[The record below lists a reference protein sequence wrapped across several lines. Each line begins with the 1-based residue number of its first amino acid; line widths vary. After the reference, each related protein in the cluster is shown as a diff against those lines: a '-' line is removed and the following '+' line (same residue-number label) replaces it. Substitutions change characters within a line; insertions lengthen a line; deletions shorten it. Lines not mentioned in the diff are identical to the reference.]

1 MARPQ
6 VASAVMQAKVRAA
19 QAAVLEL
26 VLFERGSWS
35 LRAIRSSLLSLLGA
49 SVVPMMSTGVGKPT
63 PVVCCGRVGLR
74 WKMLFRMVL
83 RHAEFF

>member
-26 VLFERGSWS
+26 VLFESGSWS
-35 LRAIRSSLLSLLGA
+35 LRAIRSSLHSLLGA
-49 SVVPMMSTGVGKPT
+49 PAVPMMSIDVGKPT
-63 PVVCCGRVGLR
+63 PVVCCGKVGLR
-74 WKMLFRMVL
+74 RKMLFIKVL

>member
-26 VLFERGSWS
+26 VLFESGSWS
-35 LRAIRSSLLSLLGA
+35 LRAIRSSLISLLGA
-49 SVVPMMSTGVGKPT
+49 PAVPMMSTDVGKPT
-63 PVVCCGRVGLR
+63 PVVCCGKVGLR

-83 RHAEFF
+83 RHAEFS

>member
-35 LRAIRSSLLSLLGA
+35 LRAIRSSLLSVLGA
-49 SVVPMMSTGVGKPT
+49 SVVPMMSTDVGKPT
-63 PVVCCGRVGLR
+63 PAVGCRKSGLR
-74 WKMLFRMVL
+74 RKMLFRMVL
-83 RHAEFF
+83 RHAEFS

>member
-35 LRAIRSSLLSLLGA
+35 LRAI
-49 SVVPMMSTGVGKPT
+49 
-63 PVVCCGRVGLR
+63 
-74 WKMLFRMVL
+74 
-83 RHAEFF
+83 

>member
-1 MARPQ
+1 
-6 VASAVMQAKVRAA
+6 MQAKVRAA

-49 SVVPMMSTGVGKPT
+49 PALPMMSTDVGKPT
-63 PVVCCGRVGLR
+63 PAVCCRKGGLR
-74 WKMLFRMVL
+74 RKMLFRMVL
-83 RHAEFF
+83 RHAELI